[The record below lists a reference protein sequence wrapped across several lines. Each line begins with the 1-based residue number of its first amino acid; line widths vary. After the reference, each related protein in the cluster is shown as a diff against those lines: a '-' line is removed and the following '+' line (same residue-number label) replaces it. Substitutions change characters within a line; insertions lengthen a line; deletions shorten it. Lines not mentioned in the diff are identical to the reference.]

1 MLNSPVTCCGL
12 FGVQEFKQRNGTILS
27 CVNQFFPKR
36 QPCVSSA
43 AETTAS
49 WGVSRLTVYYRT
61 RFYVPQKAVAL
72 TNYVRTLHVT
82 HSFCSG
88 RSDHKRFHH
97 PGACQHA
104 ESGQQASHPTAQIQ
118 PASSQHRE
126 HGKLC
131 QRGADTVSGA
141 ASEGKETK
149 QKELARDESSQT

>member
-1 MLNSPVTCCGL
+1 MCIFCSRNNSLLGCL
-12 FGVQEFKQRNGTILS
+12 
-27 CVNQFFPKR
+27 
-36 QPCVSSA
+36 
-43 AETTAS
+43 
-49 WGVSRLTVYYRT
+49 RLTIYYRT
-61 RFYVPQKAVAL
+61 RFYVPQKLLFL
-72 TNYVRTLHVT
+72 TSCVCTLHVT

-97 PGACQHA
+97 PGTCQHA

-131 QRGADTVSGA
+131 QWRADTVSGA

-149 QKELARDESSQT
+149 QKELARDELGQTYVGCVRHLFFQPKREQPQQMASPWWCDADLKQA